1 MMLKKVLA
9 YYGRKLFL
17 YVFTIWGA
25 FTITFF
31 LFHSLPTNPVDSWL
45 AVLETN
51 FAIQSDDGA
60 ELIAYYKEVFGLE
73 GTIWQQYTRWM
84 YNVFVKQELGP
95 SFVNY
100 PDPVEKLILERIP
113 WTLGLL
119 SVSIAL
125 AWVLGMLIGGAAGW
139 FRDSIISEA
148 LTNLSIALSR
158 VPPYLIAVFLVLF
171 LGYQWKILPTR
182 GAFDPGLYTKGWN
195 WGFIKSVLTHSIL
208 PALAIVIVSVSA
220 WILSTRSLVVS
231 TLGEDYLLYA
241 EAKGLKPRDVL
252 IRYALRNTMLPQVTG
267 LALTLG
273 AMMNGQLLIE
283 IMFVY
288 PGLGELTSLA
298 LALMDFNTLQGII
311 LISIFTVMTASL
323 VVDIVLP
330 LLDPR
335 IRTTMSA

>member
-1 MMLKKVLA
+1 MLRKVLG

-31 LFHSLPTNPVDSWL
+31 LFHSLPTNPIDSWL
-45 AVLETN
+45 AVLESQ
-51 FAIQSDDGA
+51 FAITSDDGA
-60 ELIAYYKEVFGLE
+60 ELVAYYKELFGLN
-73 GTIWQQYTRWM
+73 GTVWQQYTRWM
-84 YNVFVKQELGP
+84 YNVFVNQELGP
-95 SFVNY
+95 SFVNF
-100 PDPVEKLILERIP
+100 PDPVEQLILARIP

-119 SVSIAL
+119 SVSIAM
-125 AWVLGMLIGGAAGW
+125 AWVLGMLVGGVAGW
-139 FRDSIISEA
+139 FRDSLISEV
-148 LTNLSIALSR
+148 LTDFSIALSR
-158 VPPYLIAVFLVLF
+158 VPAYLIAVFLVLF
-171 LGYQWKILPTR
+171 LGYQLKLLPTR
-182 GAFDPGLYTKGWN
+182 GAFDPGLYAKGWN
-195 WGFIKSVLTHSIL
+195 WGFVKSVLTHSIL

-241 EAKGLKPRDVL
+241 EAKGLKPAKIL
-252 IRYALRNTMLPQVTG
+252 INYALRNTMLPQITG

-273 AMMNGQLLIE
+273 AMMNGQILIE

-288 PGLGELTSLA
+288 PGLGELTSLSI
-298 LALMDFNTLQGII
+298 ALMDFNTLQGII
-311 LISIFTVMTASL
+311 LISIFTVMTASFL
-323 VVDIVLP
+323 VDLFLP

>member
-1 MMLKKVLA
+1 MLRKVLG
-9 YYGRKLFL
+9 YYARKLFF

-31 LFHSLPTNPVDSWL
+31 LFHSLPTNPVDSWIASL
-45 AVLETN
+45 ATQY
-51 FAIQSDDGA
+51 AATSDVGQEMLDHYR
-60 ELIAYYKEVFGLE
+60 EMFGLT
-73 GTIWQQYTRWM
+73 GTIWQQYTRWI
-84 YNVFVKQELGP
+84 YNVLVKQELGP
-95 SFVNY
+95 SFVNF
-100 PDPVEKLILERIP
+100 PDPVEQLILKRIP

-119 SVSIAL
+119 SVSIL
-125 AWVLGMLIGGAAGW
+125 TAWVLGLLVGGVAGW

-182 GAFDPGLYTKGWN
+182 GAFDPGLYVKGWN
-195 WGFIKSVLTHSIL
+195 WGFIKSVIQHSIL
-208 PALAIVIVSVSA
+208 PALAIVTVSVSG

-231 TLGEDYLLYA
+231 ILGEDFLLYA
-241 EAKGLKPRDVL
+241 DAKGLKPQNILV
-252 IRYALRNTMLPQVTG
+252 RYALRNTMLPQATG

-273 AMMNGQLLIE
+273 SMMSGQLLIE

-298 LALMDFNTLQGII
+298 LTLFDFNTLQGII

-323 VVDIVLP
+323 VVDLVLP
-330 LLDPR
+330 FIDPR

>member
-1 MMLKKVLA
+1 MLRKVLG
-9 YYGRKLFL
+9 YYARKLFF

-31 LFHSLPTNPVDSWL
+31 LFHSLPVNPIDSWIASL
-45 AVLETN
+45 ATQYGTATEN
-51 FAIQSDDGA
+51 GAAIVN
-60 ELIAYYKEVFGLE
+60 EYREVFGLN
-73 GTIWQQYTRWM
+73 GTLWQQYTRWI
-84 YNVFVKQELGP
+84 YNVLFKQELGP
-95 SFVNY
+95 SFVNF
-100 PDPVEKLILERIP
+100 PDPVEDLILKRIP

-119 SVSIAL
+119 SVSIL
-125 AWVLGMLIGGAAGW
+125 TAWVLGLLVGGIAGW
-139 FRDSIISEA
+139 FRDSIVSEA

-171 LGYQWKILPTR
+171 LGYQWKVLPTR
-182 GAFDPGLYTKGWN
+182 GAFDPGLYVKGWN
-195 WGFIKSVLTHSIL
+195 WGFIKSVITHSIL
-208 PALAIVIVSVSA
+208 PALAIVTVSVSG

-231 TLGEDYLLYA
+231 VLGEDYLLYA
-241 EAKGLKPRDVL
+241 EAKGLKPRAIL
-252 IRYALRNTMLPQVTG
+252 TRYALRNTMLPQATG

-273 AMMNGQLLIE
+273 SLMSGQLLIE

-298 LALMDFNTLQGII
+298 LALFDFNTLQGII
-311 LISIFTVMTASL
+311 LVSIFTVMTASL
-323 VVDIVLP
+323 LVDFALP